1 MTSAEDASALPVVLD
16 TNVALDLL
24 VFADAATAP
33 LQSAL
38 TRGQMVWLATA
49 AMRDEFACVL
59 GYPQIASRLALAGA
73 AATGVLARFD
83 RQARIVAPP
92 QRALATCSDP
102 DDQKFID
109 LAVSRRC
116 ILLSKDAAVLKLRK
130 KLASLQVAVHPALP
144 PS

>member
-1 MTSAEDASALPVVLD
+1 MSVVLD

-24 VFADAATAP
+24 VFADAATEP

-38 TRGQMVWLATA
+38 TRGQLDWLATA
-49 AMRDEFACVL
+49 AMRDEFECVL
-59 GYPQIASRLALAGA
+59 EYPQIASRLALAGSA
-73 AATGVLARFD
+73 AIQVLARFD

-92 QRALATCSDP
+92 PRAPVTCSDP

-116 ILLSKDAAVLKLRK
+116 LLLTKDAAVLKLRK
-130 KLASLQVAVHPALP
+130 KLAGLQVGVHPALP
-144 PS
+144 PC

>member
-1 MTSAEDASALPVVLD
+1 MTPPEDACPKAVVLD
-16 TNVALDLL
+16 TNVVLDLL
-24 VFADAATAP
+24 VFADASTEP

-38 TRGQMVWLATA
+38 GRGRLVWLATA
-49 AMRDEFACVL
+49 AMRDEFECVL

-73 AATGVLARFD
+73 PATRVLARFD

-92 QRALATCSDP
+92 PRAPVTCSDP

-116 ILLSKDAAVLKLRK
+116 LLLTKDAAVLKLRK
-130 KLASLQVAVHPALP
+130 KLAGLEVAVHPALAP
-144 PS
+144 P

>member
-1 MTSAEDASALPVVLD
+1 MPVVLD

-24 VFADAATAP
+24 VFADTATGP

-38 TRGQMVWLATA
+38 TGGRLDWLATA
-49 AMRDEFACVL
+49 AMRDEFECVL
-59 GYPQIASRLALAGA
+59 GYPQIASRLALAGLA
-73 AATGVLARFD
+73 AAHALARFD
-83 RQARIVAPP
+83 RQARIVTAP
-92 QRALATCSDP
+92 QRALVTCSDP

-144 PS
+144 PC